1 MRKLHL
7 SLLALLLSLALAA
20 PAFAQ
25 QQPHMTAALSSL
37 ESAKVELE
45 KASADK
51 GGHRVKAIELINAA
65 MEEVRKGIEFA
76 KKH

>member
-7 SLLALLLSLALAA
+7 SLLALSLSLALAA

-25 QQPHMTAALSSL
+25 PQPHMTAALSSL
-37 ESAKVELE
+37 ETAKAELE
-45 KASADK
+45 KATADK
-51 GGHRVKAIELINAA
+51 GGHRVKAIELINSAID
-65 MEEVRKGIEFA
+65 EVKKGIEFG